1 MKKFSVINQRFNFN
15 HLQGFP
21 AINEEIINKHNY
33 SFHNSN
39 NKIDFEK
46 TYSESLIADI
56 SPVEHE
62 IIAKLMIELLISLTI
77 TRSEIRE
84 IEEKLG
90 VHCFN
95 FTKKLLNDYNKVLY
109 IDYDSDDLDE
119 SKISWNSIPCPINN
133 PIERNASSLIKT
145 SDINKIQQTFNIP
158 EKRDSLQSNSRTNTI
173 TRTLIKRNSV
183 EVTKVEGS
191 IEQKDKK
198 NKIKEL
204 PIEPAF
210 DVEEVNDTN
219 KIILDEKE
227 IGPLREQIE
236 KELEI
241 KRVEE
246 LKLKKLNKQKNS
258 SYPSLTTGNGN
269 NKKNAKPFDIKKFTF
284 DSDGNVITYK
294 KKQPE
299 LITDFSVLNT
309 IIKEKK
315 EIIERKQKK
324 KRTKILSPLSQEKMV
339 RKPTISVKK
348 LPQIIHNPN
357 VQYTKPMAI
366 QIGKETI
373 EPSGNN
379 FDLIIPTTGV
389 VIKNENNKKKS
400 GDFDFKKTFNKYSIN
415 DYNKILTENISI
427 QNLNSLRSKMTF
439 ISTNNYTA
447 YISSNND
454 NPITYSDVFTHKQL
468 LTDRSFRRNPLLSSS
483 LSSGNIIKVSPT
495 MNSLN
500 LKSKI
505 ELLDLK
511 TDKLDEYYSTM
522 STSNAK
528 QENLFKQFNTITS
541 SSNLTKKSISQKQ
554 INDYDEINNF
564 AKKIITYQGWGGKVV
579 NQGKQ
584 NYFRKPAK
592 GNLSQEV
599 DQNIIGFI
607 PRLRKNHHRVKSQV

>member
-21 AINEEIINKHNY
+21 SINEEIINKHNY
-33 SFHNSN
+33 SFHNTN

-46 TYSESLIADI
+46 TDSESLIADI

-77 TRSEIRE
+77 TRAEIRE

-95 FTKKLLNDYNKVLY
+95 FTKKILNDYNKVLY

-145 SDINKIQQTFNIP
+145 SDNNKIQLTINIP
-158 EKRDSLQSNSRTNTI
+158 EKSDSLQSNSRTNTI
-173 TRTLIKRNSV
+173 TKTLILRNSV

-204 PIEPAF
+204 PIDPAF

-241 KRVEE
+241 KRLEE

-269 NKKNAKPFDIKKFTF
+269 NKKNAKPFDTKKFTF

-315 EIIERKQKK
+315 EIIERNQKK
-324 KRTKILSPLSQEKMV
+324 KRTKILSPLSQEKIV

-357 VQYTKPMAI
+357 VQYTKPMTI
-366 QIGKETI
+366 QIGKESI

-427 QNLNSLRSKMTF
+427 QNLNSLKSKMTF
-439 ISTNNYTA
+439 TSTNNYTA

-468 LTDRSFRRNPLLSSS
+468 LTDRAFRRNPLLSSS
-483 LSSGNIIKVSPT
+483 LSSGNMIKVSPT

-505 ELLDLK
+505 ELLDIK

-541 SSNLTKKSISQKQ
+541 SSNLTKSTISQKQ

-584 NYFRKPAK
+584 NFFRKPAK

-607 PRLRKNHHRVKSQV
+607 PRLRKYHHRVKSQV